1 MKCLNVSPLSSLLS
15 RPLVSIQLH
24 CLPSSSYAA
33 KAKSHPSGDGVQPH
47 LPTSEFVCVDELW
60 TYSAGMFFCGDY
72 KGPYSDWEAST
83 KLSHSNFFV
92 SARLSGGD
100 SLHSKHPN
108 LPTTP
113 LKSHHPP
120 TPTPNCKPANPSGP
134 PGILTEPN
142 KSSGS
147 KHEGFTVYLEYVFLT
162 LELFVHSVFAFFG
175 IILFRIHIFL
185 SPRELQGWGSGGR
198 Y

>member
-1 MKCLNVSPLSSLLS
+1 MPLSRLLS

-33 KAKSHPSGDGVQPH
+33 KAKFHPSGDGVQPH

-72 KGPYSDWEAST
+72 KGPYSDWEASA

-92 SARLSGGD
+92 LLKLSGGGFTQQTPQ
-100 SLHSKHPN
+100 SPN
-108 LPTTP
+108 NQLLLPLT
-113 LKSHHPP
+113 
-120 TPTPNCKPANPSGP
+120 TPNCKPANPSGP

-147 KHEGFTVYLEYVFLT
+147 KHEGFTVIWNMYFSLLSCLIVVCLLFWNNIFENPHFPFLLGTALLGKWGGDTSRVVVFYAK
-162 LELFVHSVFAFFG
+162 S
-175 IILFRIHIFL
+175 
-185 SPRELQGWGSGGR
+185 
-198 Y
+198 